1 MHLLLQLMFLLS
13 HWGVTC
19 LWLILEFFYRQSG
32 DNWQHCSQLFTL
44 TYDLWPVSPNL
55 TISGDHWVTLCVYC
69 QISSPVFKETSNCS
83 DQHLYNK
90 STVRV
95 VVNAHRKY
103 QYNRAAF
110 FSFSS
115 VNQTQKQHR
124 CCWRIVTTKA
134 KSKASQPWLACALY
148 LLVSS
153 AAADALVSLIIM
165 TGFITEKWYAVLAGK
180 FELFMLLLNNRHE

>member
-1 MHLLLQLMFLLS
+1 MLELQWHPTAFFTGSREKTDNIGVSYLRWHMTSDLFHL
-13 HWGVTC
+13 
-19 LWLILEFFYRQSG
+19 I
-32 DNWQHCSQLFTL
+32 WQHPETTGWRLVFIARL
-44 TYDLWPVSPNL
+44 
-55 TISGDHWVTLCVYC
+55 
-69 QISSPVFKETSNCS
+69 PVFKETSNCS

-95 VVNAHRKY
+95 VVNAHRKH

-115 VNQTQKQHR
+115 VNQTQKQHGG
-124 CCWRIVTTKA
+124 CWRIITTKA